1 MNNSTGQVNLHTT
14 VHVRSTC
21 TQQYTLGQPV
31 TVVYVKSTFAQM
43 YAPGQPAH
51 NSTRRVKN
59 RNVFAA
65 LHWAAK
71 SNSNAE
77 VWVGEVNSQTEAL
90 VDGGV
95 GTLAQLLQL
104 VVTLGL
110 AERRV
115 ELKQTAH
122 PLARRG
128 LRGLSTQRS
137 QARVSTSA
145 SQAWA
150 T

>member
-1 MNNSTGQVNLHTT
+1 MCLQHYTGQQNQIVMLRGWEGGWG
-14 VHVRSTC
+14 VR
-21 TQQYTLGQPV
+21 
-31 TVVYVKSTFAQM
+31 
-43 YAPGQPAH
+43 
-51 NSTRRVKN
+51 
-59 RNVFAA
+59 
-65 LHWAAK
+65 
-71 SNSNAE
+71 
-77 VWVGEVNSQTEAL
+77 EVNSQTEAL

-104 VVTLGL
+104 VVALGL

-137 QARVSTSA
+137 QAG
-145 SQAWA
+145 
-150 T
+150 